1 LANKDHEKTQD
12 ELMRREILNLNHRID
27 VFKNF
32 TLTKLVEIKAELNV
46 MKTSLREDS
55 PHSTK
60 EHINRL
66 IKIIDHFITEVDK

>member
-1 LANKDHEKTQD
+1 MANKDHEKTQD

-55 PHSTK
+55 PHSTE
-60 EHINRL
+60 EHIDRL